1 MYRQAR
7 DRQTCRQSAR
17 GAANMHDPYV
27 NNATT
32 NVPAVVRAPRAFV
45 ARVSSNERSIRNNR
59 TPRAFT

>member
-32 NVPAVVRAPRAFV
+32 NGSAVVRVR
-45 ARVSSNERSIRNNR
+45 ARVRRACIDQSSNERS
-59 TPRAFT
+59 T

>member
-32 NVPAVVRAPRAFV
+32 NAYPRSARAFV
-45 ARVSSNERSIRNNR
+45 ARVSSNERSM
-59 TPRAFT
+59 